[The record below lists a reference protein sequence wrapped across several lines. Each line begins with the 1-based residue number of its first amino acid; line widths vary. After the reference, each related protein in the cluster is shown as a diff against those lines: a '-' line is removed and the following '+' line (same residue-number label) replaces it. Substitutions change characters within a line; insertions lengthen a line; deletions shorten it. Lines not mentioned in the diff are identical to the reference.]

1 MASEAVSGRK
11 EDEPRGG
18 GGRVS
23 LTLAAERAAGG
34 GSGGSAAVRRRFTT
48 HQLQTSGAAG
58 HGHTL
63 CWGWMLK
70 QGAGGLLHS
79 KKWKRRF
86 FVLFRVPQGHVLVY
100 YSRASVS
107 VDELMGF
114 VDLRTAT
121 EVDSDVCMINK
132 QPRRVIEVVTP
143 ERTFVLAPETLNKVR
158 GAVACH
164 MALPDLT
171 HAR

>member
-1 MASEAVSGRK
+1 MASESRSGRK
-11 EDEPRGG
+11 ERETNDS
-18 GGRVS
+18 GRTS

-34 GSGGSAAVRRRFTT
+34 GSGGSAEVRRRFTT
-48 HQLQTSGAAG
+48 HRLRTDAAGG

-100 YSRASVS
+100 YARGTVS

-114 VDLRTAT
+114 IDLRQAT
-121 EVDSDVCMINK
+121 EVESDVRMIDK
-132 QPRRVIEVVTP
+132 QPRKVIEIVTAQ
-143 ERTFVLAPETLNKVR
+143 RTFVLAPETLNKVR
-158 GAVACH
+158 
-164 MALPDLT
+164 
-171 HAR
+171 